1 MARTKKANQNQKRG
15 SKSCKVVK
23 KNHVPKRRK
32 APKSKSKSKSKY
44 SFFGG
49 FIRDGSVQQFVSELL
64 N

>member
-1 MARTKKANQNQKRG
+1 MARTKKVNQKR
-15 SKSCKVVK
+15 KSCKPAQK
-23 KNHVPKRRK
+23 SMRKNRRK
-32 APKSKSKSKSKY
+32 APKSKSKSKSNY